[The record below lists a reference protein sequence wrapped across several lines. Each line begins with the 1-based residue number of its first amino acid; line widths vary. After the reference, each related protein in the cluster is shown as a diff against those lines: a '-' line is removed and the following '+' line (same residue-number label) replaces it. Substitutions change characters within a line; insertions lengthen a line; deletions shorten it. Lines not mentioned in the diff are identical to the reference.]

1 MYFPIY
7 TIPNFYDDPDKI
19 REYALSLN
27 YQPPENHGAVGYRC
41 ESGRKIEDGTKE
53 LFEKLLHSNI
63 PNGNCVGS
71 GREYGHTGHLHH
83 TTIADNSTTITM
95 RKYDATAV
103 SNAYL
108 HGSITYTTD

>member
-1 MYFPIY
+1 M
-7 TIPNFYDDPDKI
+7 K
-19 REYALSLN
+19 LN
-27 YQPPENHGAVGYRC
+27 LNLKKKFQRFCLGLIC
-41 ESGRKIEDGTKE
+41 
-53 LFEKLLHSNI
+53 LLVLIFQSNI